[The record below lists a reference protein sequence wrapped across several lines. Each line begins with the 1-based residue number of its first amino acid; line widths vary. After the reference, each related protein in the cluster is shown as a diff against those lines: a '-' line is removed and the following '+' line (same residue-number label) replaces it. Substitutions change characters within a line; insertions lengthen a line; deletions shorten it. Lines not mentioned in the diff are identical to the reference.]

1 MLLVETT
8 PQVGQLYGFM
18 YSSQDKNK
26 MSSYFSRGKVDVESK
41 RLVLVQRVDSDG
53 FFGHDFLADGPRQ
66 FKFSKIKTAKDFT
79 RELQVYDYDDLEDA
93 NASLEYFTDKGCLV
107 YDDEG
112 EDLVYVVNYKS

>member
-26 MSSYFSRGKVDVESK
+26 MSSYFSRGNGEVESK
-41 RLVLVQRVDSDG
+41 RLVLVERVDSDG

-66 FKFSKIKTAKDFT
+66 FKFSKIKAAKDFT
-79 RELQVYDYDDLEDA
+79 KELQVYDYEELEDV
-93 NASLEYFTDKGCLV
+93 NMGLEYFTNKGCLV
-107 YDDEG
+107 YDDEDG
-112 EDLVYVVNYKS
+112 DLLYVVNYKG